1 MAQKIPIAIAKG
13 DGIGPEIMAAT
24 LKILTAAGAQI
35 TPKYIEIGEK
45 VYLQGYTS
53 GITQNTWDVL
63 RNTKIFLKAPI
74 TTPQG
79 HGYKS
84 LNVTIRKTMG
94 LFANIRPCQSFL
106 PIYRHQASQ
115 SRRSNYTR
123 K

>member
-24 LKILTAAGAQI
+24 LTKFNSSRRTNNAKIYRNRQTKFIYKAYDIWHCTKHMGCF
-35 TPKYIEIGEK
+35 TKYK
-45 VYLQGYTS
+45 NSV
-53 GITQNTWDVL
+53 
-63 RNTKIFLKAPI
+63 LKAPI

-94 LFANIRPCQSFL
+94 LFDNIRPC
-106 PIYRHQASQ
+106 
-115 SRRSNYTR
+115 
-123 K
+123 